1 MIYLDHA
8 ATTKIDPEV
17 LAAMLPYLGE
27 YFGNASS
34 LYALGRESR
43 RAIETAREMTAAF
56 FGVRPKEIL
65 FTSGGSES
73 DNLALRGVA
82 WAQRHRGNHLIT
94 TQVEHHAVLRS
105 CEALEKQVF
114 EVTYLAPYR
123 HGRIE
128 AAQVVYVLTVGMIVI
143 RVLQ

>member
-8 ATTKIDPEV
+8 ATTKVDPEV
-17 LAAMLPYLGE
+17 LEAMMPYLQE
-27 YFGNASS
+27 LYGNASS
-34 LYALGRESR
+34 IYGLGRESR

-82 WAQRHRGNHLIT
+82 WAQRHRGDHIVT
-94 TQVEHHAVLRS
+94 TQVEHHAVLHTCR
-105 CEALEKQVF
+105 ALEKQGF
-114 EVTYLAPYR
+114 EV
-123 HGRIE
+123 
-128 AAQVVYVLTVGMIVI
+128 
-143 RVLQ
+143 